1 MFSTNIQKLINSSS
15 QTSAMKRAAELQVMV
30 DEKTKDISTIQKPK
44 QSFSDI
50 MKIVPPTDFKYQLDE
65 PMNATK
71 VEIQRLVSK
80 ACEKHNIDPKLVMA
94 VIQQES
100 GFNQNAI
107 SKTGAQGLMQ
117 LMPATAKSLGVVDS
131 YNAEQNIYGG
141 TKYLKG
147 LMDRFGGNKELALAA
162 YNAGPNAVKK
172 YHGIPPYQETQR
184 YVKNVLSIYNKYK
197 GDA

>member
-1 MFSTNIQKLINSSS
+1 MFSSSIQKLLNSSS
-15 QTSAMKRAAELQVMV
+15 QVTAMKRAAEIELMV
-30 DEKTKDISTIQKPK
+30 KNHAAKEATKTEAPK

-50 MKIVPPTDFKYQLDE
+50 LKVVPPKDFKYQVQE

-71 VEIQRLVSK
+71 VEIQRLVSSS
-80 ACEKHNIDPKLVMA
+80 CEKHNVDPRLVMA

-117 LMPATAKSLGVVDS
+117 LMPATAKSLGVQNAF
-131 YNAEQNIYGG
+131 NAEQNIEGG
-141 TKYLKG
+141 VKYLKG
-147 LMDRFGGNKELALAA
+147 ILDRFNGNKILALAA

-172 YHGIPPYQETQR
+172 YNGIPPYKETQN
-184 YVKNVLSIYNKYK
+184 YVRNILKNYL
-197 GDA
+197 